1 MWEQCRKGN
10 NCKVFVVNLLVV
22 TGLKGWQRNTHV
34 LNEQSLFDAC
44 GGMGRRGMYC
54 GGIIRFSGGT
64 GAESVVTNRV

>member
-1 MWEQCRKGN
+1 MLEQCRKGN

-54 GGIIRFSGGT
+54 GGDHKVFRGNGG
-64 GAESVVTNRV
+64 

>member
-1 MWEQCRKGN
+1 MLEQCRKGN

-44 GGMGRRGMYC
+44 GGDGKKRNVLWGDHKVFRGN
-54 GGIIRFSGGT
+54 GG
-64 GAESVVTNRV
+64 